1 MIKKTLIIAH
11 QHSRQTR
18 DIDTAILSVYR
29 FFCLS
34 RFDAV
39 SERLNVIFF
48 QHLVAQLFY
57 FLYDTSL
64 RNSDG
69 VTHCGGVEYRFSTN
83 IWVTIQDRAIVTVEK

>member
-48 QHLVAQLFY
+48 
-57 FLYDTSL
+57 S
-64 RNSDG
+64 
-69 VTHCGGVEYRFSTN
+69 
-83 IWVTIQDRAIVTVEK
+83 IW